1 VLKWALYALLA
12 LGGLVAVVALIGWSL
27 PVAHSASGTATLAAP
42 PEAVFALIS
51 DFARYPDW
59 QPGVSRVEVSGAP
72 GAGQG
77 VVMHGRSGTVPYHVE
92 VFDPPRRIVT
102 RIDRSERAFG
112 GTWTYELRPVA
123 TGTELTITEDGE
135 VYNLIFRTLARFV
148 FGHTATID
156 AYLHDLERQFIVR

>member
-1 VLKWALYALLA
+1 
-12 LGGLVAVVALIGWSL
+12 
-27 PVAHSASGTATLAAP
+27 
-42 PEAVFALIS
+42 
-51 DFARYPDW
+51 
-59 QPGVSRVEVSGAP
+59 
-72 GAGQG
+72 
-77 VVMHGRSGTVPYHVE
+77 VE

-156 AYLHDLERQFIVR
+156 AYLRDLERQFIVR